1 MDHIKYK
8 CLRCIE
14 FKISRNEGFCKRKER
29 IWMFGGLLHVIMG
42 ANCKCKLDTCAL
54 KLVHEPWGCL
64 KIELSKN
71 KPTNKVVKIH

>member
-1 MDHIKYK
+1 
-8 CLRCIE
+8 
-14 FKISRNEGFCKRKER
+14 
-29 IWMFGGLLHVIMG
+29 MFGGLLHVIMG

-71 KPTNKVVKIH
+71 KPTNKGVKIH